1 MIVAERK
8 PFDDILKMLGDSKRV
23 LVLGCRTCVAVCLAG
38 GDREV
43 EILASELRIR
53 AKIDGRDLEIV
64 QQSVERQCEPEMI
77 EPIADQIAQADAVL
91 SLGCGCGVQ
100 LLAETY
106 PKARML
112 PGLNTTFIGATKA
125 EGQWVERCAMCGNC
139 ILDITAGI
147 CPIARCS
154 KSILNGP
161 CGGSQ
166 DGKCEVDPSIEC
178 AWQLIYD
185 RLAQQGRADELLEMI
200 PPKDWSTSRDG
211 GPRSLVQEEAEM
223 HKPEE

>member
-8 PFDDILKMLGDSKRV
+8 SFDAILAMLGDARRV
-23 LVLGCRTCVAVCLAG
+23 LVVGCRTCVAVCLAG

-43 EILASELRIR
+43 SVLAEELRIR
-53 AKIDGRDLEIV
+53 AKMDGRELEV
-64 QQSVERQCEPEMI
+64 VETGVERQCEPEMV
-77 EPIADQIAQADAVL
+77 EPLAEAVANADAVL

-106 PKARML
+106 PDARML
-112 PGLNTTFIGATKA
+112 PGLDTQFIGATDGA
-125 EGQWVERCAMCGNC
+125 GEWSERCAMCGNC

-147 CPIARCS
+147 CPVARCS

-166 DGKCEVDPSIEC
+166 DGNCEVDSSIPC

-185 RLAQQGRADELLEMI
+185 RLERQGRLDQLTEII

-211 GPRSLVQEEAEM
+211 GPRKLT
-223 HKPEE
+223 KPEVILQKDEE